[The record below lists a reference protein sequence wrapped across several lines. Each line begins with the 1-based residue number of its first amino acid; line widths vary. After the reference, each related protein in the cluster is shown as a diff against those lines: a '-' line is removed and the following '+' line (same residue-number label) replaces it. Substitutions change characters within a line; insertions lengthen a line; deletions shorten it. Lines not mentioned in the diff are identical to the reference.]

1 MSVLDRIRSVL
12 GPMLRRLRPAAGAI
26 HRRLRRVL
34 GAVRRRIGLVV
45 RRTRSLIAGRPRR
58 WRVAAGGAAVL
69 VLLPLVVFVATRG
82 GGASPEPTT
91 TTTTVP
97 TTTTTVPTTTTT
109 APPPVAPL
117 TGGPGDFRRPA
128 LMVKIDNVSAA
139 RPQSGLRQADIVIEE
154 PVEGNLTRLAAV
166 FQSGDASVVG
176 PVRSMRTSDL
186 ELLPMFG
193 RPLFAASGGNAGV
206 VPQLHQ
212 ANVVDIGN
220 NVSGQGFWRDPGRPA
235 PHNLFSSTPA
245 LYQKAPEA
253 PPPPKPIFQYLRRG
267 ERPGPGAQPV
277 HGIALRF
284 GGAEVS
290 RFTWDPA
297 AQIWRRS
304 QNGTPHMAAEGL
316 QIGPR
321 NVVVAEIDYDLSGQL
336 GRSVPHAIVTGS
348 GPAVVLTQGQAIRGS
363 WVRPSLRHRLKFVA
377 ADGRTEIKLTPG
389 QTFIELPSRGGA
401 ALF

>member
-1 MSVLDRIRSVL
+1 MLDRIRSVL
-12 GPMLRRLRPAAGAI
+12 GPTLRRLRPAAGAI
-26 HRRLRRVL
+26 DRRLRRLV
-34 GAVRRRIGLVV
+34 GAVRRRLGLVV
-45 RRTRSLIAGRPRR
+45 RRTRSLIAGRSRR
-58 WRVAAGGAAVL
+58 WRMAAGGAAVL

-82 GGASPEPTT
+82 GASPEPMTTTTTVLTT

-97 TTTTTVPTTTTT
+97 TTTTTT

-128 LMVKIDNVSAA
+128 LIVKVDNVSAA

-166 FQSGDASVVG
+166 FQSRDASVVG

-193 RPLFAASGGNAGV
+193 RPLFAASGGNGGV

-220 NVSGQGFWRDPGRPA
+220 NVSGQGFWRAPGRPA

-253 PPPPKPIFQYLRRG
+253 PPPPKPIFQYLRHG

-304 QNGTPHMAAEGL
+304 QNGTPHMAADGL

-363 WVRPSLRHRLKFVA
+363 WVRPSLLHRLKFVA

-401 ALF
+401 TLF